1 MFFKSNGK
9 ILLSAEYLVLDGA
22 SSIAL
27 PSKLTQELFITKCN
41 EKIID
46 WQSFDEKN
54 NLWFQEKFILVNEK
68 LNYVGEKNPISEK
81 VLSLLKHIL
90 KLKGPDNLMGNKL
103 VNILNFNR
111 QWGLGSS
118 STFVNNLAKWAKI
131 DPYELLFSTF
141 SGSGFDIACCD
152 YNSPILY
159 RNNDKSIV
167 AKKISFNPNFADKL
181 YLIYLGKKQN
191 TEKSIKKYSEKK
203 FEKINLITKINSI
216 NDKIINCKDLKDFEN
231 LIELHENIIGKAIS
245 MKPIQKSFFNDYNEG
260 KIKSLGSWGGDFIL
274 ATSKNNDIKYFEK
287 KGFKTIF
294 PLSEIVYLN

>member
-1 MFFKSNGK
+1 M
-9 ILLSAEYLVLDGA
+9 I
-22 SSIAL
+22 
-27 PSKLTQELFITKCN
+27 
-41 EKIID
+41 
-46 WQSFDEKN
+46 
-54 NLWFQEKFILVNEK
+54 
-68 LNYVGEKNPISEK
+68 
-81 VLSLLKHIL
+81 
-90 KLKGPDNLMGNKL
+90 GNKL

-118 STFVNNLAKWAKI
+118 STFVNNLAKWAQI

-167 AKKISFNPNFADKL
+167 TKKISFNPNFADKL

-216 NDKIINCKDLKDFEN
+216 NDKIINCNDLKDFEN

-294 PLSEIVYLN
+294 PLSKIVYLN

>member
-54 NLWFQEKFILVNEK
+54 NLWYQEKFILVNEK
-68 LNYVGEKNPISEK
+68 LNYVGKKNPISEK
-81 VLSLLKHIL
+81 VLSLLKYIL
-90 KLKGPDNLMGNKL
+90 KLKGPNNLMGNKL

-118 STFVNNLAKWAKI
+118 STFVNNLAKWAQI

-167 AKKISFNPNFADKL
+167 TKKISFNPNFADKL
-181 YLIYLGKKQN
+181 YLIYLGKKQT

-203 FEKINLITKINSI
+203 FAKINLITKINSI

-245 MKPIQKSFFNDYNEG
+245 MKPIQKSFFKDYNEG

-274 ATSKNNDIKYFEK
+274 VTSKNNDLKYFEK

>member
-54 NLWFQEKFILVNEK
+54 NLWYQEKFILVNEK
-68 LNYVGEKNPISEK
+68 LNYVGKKNPISEK
-81 VLSLLKHIL
+81 VLSLLKYIL
-90 KLKGPDNLMGNKL
+90 KLKGPNNLMGNKL

-118 STFVNNLAKWAKI
+118 STFVNNLAKWAQI

-167 AKKISFNPNFADKL
+167 TKKISFNPNFADKL

-245 MKPIQKSFFNDYNEG
+245 MKPIQKSFFKDYNEG

-274 ATSKNNDIKYFEK
+274 VTSKNNDLKYFEK

>member
-54 NLWFQEKFILVNEK
+54 NLWYQEKFILVNEK
-68 LNYVGEKNPISEK
+68 LNYVGKKNPVSEK
-81 VLSLLKHIL
+81 VLSLLKYIL
-90 KLKGPDNLMGNKL
+90 KLKGPNNLMGNKL

-118 STFVNNLAKWAKI
+118 STFVNNLAKWAQI

-167 AKKISFNPNFADKL
+167 TKKISFNPNFADKL

-203 FEKINLITKINSI
+203 FAKINLITKINSI

-245 MKPIQKSFFNDYNEG
+245 MKPIQKSFFKDYNEG

-274 ATSKNNDIKYFEK
+274 VNSKNNDIKYFEK

>member
-9 ILLSAEYLVLDGA
+9 ILLTAEYLVLDGA

-141 SGSGFDIACCD
+141 SGSGFDIHAVIT
-152 YNSPILY
+152 ILPFF
-159 RNNDKSIV
+159 IE
-167 AKKISFNPNFADKL
+167 IM
-181 YLIYLGKKQN
+181 
-191 TEKSIKKYSEKK
+191 
-203 FEKINLITKINSI
+203 INQL
-216 NDKIINCKDLKDFEN
+216 L
-231 LIELHENIIGKAIS
+231 
-245 MKPIQKSFFNDYNEG
+245 
-260 KIKSLGSWGGDFIL
+260 
-274 ATSKNNDIKYFEK
+274 
-287 KGFKTIF
+287 
-294 PLSEIVYLN
+294 